1 MDVVIVG
8 SGISGLFCAY
18 KLSKF
23 TKNIL
28 VISKGSINL
37 SNSYWAQGG
46 IAVAIGS
53 KDSLEFHY
61 RDTIKAGD
69 GLCDEERVKKFVHVG
84 KEVVLE
90 LINEGAPFDRDND
103 EIGLSIEG
111 GHSVA
116 RIIHSGG
123 IQTGKNLTN
132 YLIQSLKE
140 VNFLENTKL
149 LGLIVKNNRV
159 YGVILQRDN
168 EIFRIYSKFVVL
180 ATGGA
185 SGLYLRTTNPY
196 TATGD
201 AMFIAYKS
209 GLTLE
214 NLEFIQFHPTVFFAP
229 DNSRILISEAIR
241 GDGAILL
248 NEKGERFI
256 DEKETRDK
264 VSRAI
269 VLQNKVYLYAGNID
283 KGLILEKYSYLY
295 NLLKFYGYDLTKDK
309 IPIKPS
315 AHYFIGGIKSNLD
328 GTTEIKNLYTIG
340 EVSSTRIHGANRLA
354 SNSLL
359 ECLVMAKLCAMDIS
373 KKLKRVKL
381 REIYYNENIESYV
394 VSHEERELL
403 DRYCFII
410 RDGDNLKRAL
420 KKIKNENLIKYIFE
434 FALRREESRGVH
446 YRIDFPNKDDKFLC
460 YFQVKRG
467 EITLEKKKT

>member
-1 MDVVIVG
+1 MDVIIVG

-28 VISKGSINL
+28 IVSKGSINL

-46 IAVAIGS
+46 IAVAIS
-53 KDSLEFHY
+53 DKDSLEFHY
-61 RDTIKAGD
+61 KDTIKAGD
-69 GLCDEERVKKFVHVG
+69 GLCDEERVKKLVSIG
-84 KEVVLE
+84 KEVILE
-90 LINEGAPFDRDND
+90 LIEENAPFDKDND
-103 EIGLSIEG
+103 EISLSIEG
-111 GHSVA
+111 GHSIA

-123 IQTGKNLTN
+123 IQTGKNLIN
-132 YLIQSLKE
+132 YLIQNLKD
-140 VNFLENTKL
+140 VNFLENTRL
-149 LGLIVKNNRV
+149 LDLIVKNNRV

-168 EIFRIYSKFVVL
+168 EIFRIYSKFVIL

-196 TATGD
+196 TSTGD
-201 AMFIAYKS
+201 AMFIAYKN

-229 DNSRILISEAIR
+229 DNSKILISEAIR

-248 NEKGERFI
+248 NEKNERFI

-269 VLQNKVYLYAGNID
+269 ALQNEVYLYAGNIN
-283 KGLILEKYSYLY
+283 KKLILEKYGYLY
-295 NLLKFYGYDLTKDK
+295 YILKLYGYDLKKDK
-309 IPIKPS
+309 IPIKPA
-315 AHYFIGGIKSNLD
+315 AHYFIGGIKTNLN
-328 GTTEIKNLYTIG
+328 GATEIENLYAIG

-373 KKLKRVKL
+373 KKLKKVKI
-381 REIYYNENIESYV
+381 REIRYNEDIESYYI
-394 VSHEERELL
+394 SEEERKLL
-403 DRYCFII
+403 DEYCFIL
-410 RDGDNLKRAL
+410 RDGNKLKDAL
-420 KKIKNENLIKYIFE
+420 KKIKNESLIKYIFE

-446 YRIDFPNKDDKFLC
+446 YRIDFPSKDDKFLG
-460 YFQVKRG
+460 YFQLKKG